1 MTELLDVMKAL
12 MTVEQA
18 VPGIERVYL
27 TQPMGQNDPEFPCI
41 WNLQRLDSSA
51 FLPNAGRLRRYTLSQ
66 YIVLG
71 KMADYSDEAAELGLR
86 LEQWWFDVL
95 HANVLM
101 GGLPGVKLASKLRA
115 RDDNPQGIGASVS
128 GASLW
133 FGHVTEFDVDIDDVG
148 TVGP

>member
-27 TQPMGQNDPEFPCI
+27 TQPMGQQEPEFPCI
-41 WNLQRLDSSA
+41 WNLQRLGTSA
-51 FLPNAGRLRRYTLSQ
+51 YGINAGRKRRYTLSQ

-71 KMADYSDEAAELGLR
+71 KMADYSEELAESGLR
-86 LEQWWFDVL
+86 LEQAWFDTL
-95 HANVLM
+95 QANVKL
-101 GGLPGVKLASKLRA
+101 GGVPDIDIWDLRA